1 MTKQQYHKENSNLQ
15 FCDNFFQ
22 FLSKNKI
29 MKKKTLHGAKHS
41 FLWFKYSSII
51 SNNQSIS
58 SLHIPLMLILSF
70 LIILLFLICFSMTTF
85 WANIHISFLKP
96 KRYPFIPLKFP
107 PIVKITNL
115 LSKFYHFIKIFPQFF
130 PTPLYLILPSHYHQ
144 SYPSSS
150 LTIVISPPPIFHTLF
165 QAQSPPFPHQSYKVS
180 LITLRL

>member
-1 MTKQQYHKENSNLQ
+1 
-15 FCDNFFQ
+15 
-22 FLSKNKI
+22 
-29 MKKKTLHGAKHS
+29 
-41 FLWFKYSSII
+41 
-51 SNNQSIS
+51 
-58 SLHIPLMLILSF
+58 
-70 LIILLFLICFSMTTF
+70 
-85 WANIHISFLKP
+85 
-96 KRYPFIPLKFP
+96 
-107 PIVKITNL
+107 